1 MLHLLIFILLTF
13 LLILFPVVS
22 KPKNKSSNL
31 FGSYQLPN
39 KSSFLNRQN
48 LFSNLTFLMNLFE
61 YMFENNFS
69 VHFLWTSGFIA
80 WILGCCLW
88 VLQIEIFSLILIF
101 ISIICCLTTIYGI
114 SDLNLSEIS
123 ILRTGKLGF
132 APYILIVSTSVL
144 ILVAFSSIAL
154 GLTTVTLLMLFWYN
168 WKMLKK
174 YKKKQASTSI
184 EDNSKYRKH
193 INENLP

>member
-1 MLHLLIFILLTF
+1 MLHLLIFIMLTF
-13 LLILFPVVS
+13 LLILFPIVS
-22 KPKNKSSNL
+22 KPKNKGSNL
-31 FGSYQLPN
+31 LSSFQLPK
-39 KSSFLNRQN
+39 KSSFLNYHN

-88 VLQIEIFSLILIF
+88 VLQIEFLSLILIF

-123 ILRTGKLGF
+123 ILRTEKLGF
-132 APYILIVSTSVL
+132 APYILIVSISVL
-144 ILVAFSSIAL
+144 TLISFNSIAI
-154 GLTTVTLLMLFWYN
+154 GLTTVTLLMLFWHN
-168 WKMLKK
+168 WKILKK
-174 YKKKQASTSI
+174 YKKKQASISI
-184 EDNSKYRKH
+184 EDNTKYRDY
-193 INENLP
+193 INESLP

>member
-13 LLILFPVVS
+13 LLILFPIVS
-22 KPKNKSSNL
+22 KPKNNGSNL
-31 FGSYQLPN
+31 L
-39 KSSFLNRQN
+39 SSFQLEKSNFLNHHI
-48 LFSNLTFLMNLFE
+48 LFSNLTFLMNLFD

-88 VLQIEIFSLILIF
+88 VLQIEFFSLILIF
-101 ISIICCLTTIYGI
+101 ISIMCCLTTIYGI

-132 APYILIVSTSVL
+132 APYILIISISVL
-144 ILVAFSSIAL
+144 TLVAFNSIAL
-154 GLTTVTLLMLFWYN
+154 GLTTVTLLLLFWYN
-168 WKMLKK
+168 WKTLKK
-174 YKKKQASTSI
+174 YKKKQASISI
-184 EDNSKYRKH
+184 GDN
-193 INENLP
+193 